1 MVQLLEPEQY
11 YQLVAF
17 YTIAAQAQ
25 AEVRL
30 HEKALSYILEDK
42 LVVEKLS
49 DMIYN
54 PSTRGTKKELDELI
68 LNSGVSIKWK
78 PTQNKFSKETKEEKT
93 DVV

>member
-1 MVQLLEPEQY
+1 MVQLLEPEEY

-17 YTIAAQAQ
+17 YIVATQSQ

-30 HEKALSYILEDK
+30 HEKALSSILEDK
-42 LVVEKLS
+42 SVVEKLS

-54 PSTRGTKKELDELI
+54 PTSRGTKKELDDMI

-78 PTQNKFSKETKEEKT
+78 PTQTKFAKEIKEEN
-93 DVV
+93 VSG